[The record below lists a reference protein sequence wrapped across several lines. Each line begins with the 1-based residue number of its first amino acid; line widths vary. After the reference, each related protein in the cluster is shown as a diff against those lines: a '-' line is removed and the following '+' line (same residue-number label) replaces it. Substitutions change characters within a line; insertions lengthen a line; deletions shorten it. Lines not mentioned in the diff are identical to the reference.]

1 MCGRAECVPG
11 LSLSSSLPLLG
22 SPWSGGHCH
31 GPLTVLP
38 LHALPQAQTLHHSS
52 GLPTQAAT
60 QAGFHLV
67 TVSATAPAPH
77 RH

>member
-1 MCGRAECVPG
+1 MCGRAEECVPG
-11 LSLSSSLPLLG
+11 LSLSPSLPLLG

-38 LHALPQAQTLHHSS
+38 SHALPQAQTLHHSS

-67 TVSATAPAPH
+67 TVSAAPPPPP
-77 RH
+77 